1 MLNKMLNPSSL
12 MEKSTLSKGVKKSQ
26 EKSGERETDIVN
38 YNQDLIPIRD
48 IIGNVVFME
57 DGTILSI
64 LEILPLNFA
73 EKSNFEKDLIADRF
87 SNAFKQFPPNGHIK
101 VMNSKTDLS
110 PFIRH
115 VISAT
120 KNEKDPKVRQ
130 RIDDYIEHTRKLQK
144 NNAIRKRFFFIF
156 EYEGDSRGNK
166 SNIYENVMDEMIQS
180 QFAVMEAYRSIG
192 NIVIS
197 FQNDAVALADL
208 LYQYFNPKSS
218 IEQDFDYRREKVNQA
233 LAYCRANGSLLQ
245 YAPYADYVA
254 GRGLIFEDDYSYS
267 DGVFSTW
274 YVLKDTSHPKICNVG
289 WLDIVL
295 RYLSEGDIDIF
306 YKQKNEALNSYLT
319 DRVDVVSSAIS
330 ELLPSTSNKQD
341 SCVGRAANARYIK
354 NAIDANEEEL
364 YDVCIIFTLRADS
377 LKLLRAQQKRFL
389 KKMKGFHLSF
399 EDCYKR
405 TPAFY
410 KSTLPF
416 SFVDKTIF
424 NANKRNYL
432 TSSLAALYCFTAYE
446 SFDPEGTVLGLNNK
460 TGTLSAINNFGK
472 RYVNPHIS
480 IVGTS
485 GAGKTYLEQLMGSR
499 KRLSGEQ
506 VMFILPVKGHEYRAA
521 VESLG
526 GTYISLRPGGIHRI
540 NICEIRPEVYAGED
554 EEDQP
559 SLMSKKV
566 VSLIT
571 WIMLQLKD
579 KVLTDE
585 ETGDLSECLVSMYRD
600 FGITYDNDSIWTD
613 KDKKSLKVMP
623 IISDIYE
630 RIEKLPSLVRIKS
643 VLKRFVIGECS
654 NMNGQTNVSL
664 DNKMLA
670 FDVNENYCG
679 EGLLASFM
687 YIAFDVCLSIA
698 KRDDTEYC
706 SLILDEI
713 WKMLIIEHCAK
724 QIFEAIKI
732 LRSYRTSVITATQDI
747 EDCTNNPYG
756 RSILT
761 LSAIK
766 IFLKCEETEIKQL
779 GDIVELSETNKK
791 LMQMMDPGNGFI
803 CANGDYEFI
812 KFCASPLEHPLYD
825 KKKRG
830 IA

>member
-1 MLNKMLNPSSL
+1 MLKEMLNPSSL
-12 MEKSTLSKGVKKSQ
+12 TAKLAPSEKVKKLQKS
-26 EKSGERETDIVN
+26 SGEKKTDIVN

-87 SNAFKQFPPNGHIK
+87 SDSFKQFPKNGHIK
-101 VMNSKTDLS
+101 VMNSKTDLT

-115 VISAT
+115 VITCT
-120 KNEKDPKVRQ
+120 KNEKDPKVLQ
-130 RIDDYIEHTRKLQK
+130 RIDDYIENTRKLQK

-166 SNIYENVMDEMIQS
+166 SDIFENVMEEMLQS
-180 QFAVMEAYRSIG
+180 QLAVIDAFRSIG

-218 IEQDFDYRREKVNQA
+218 IEQDFDYRQEKVNQA
-233 LAYCRANGSLLQ
+233 LMYCRANGQDLE

-254 GRGLIFEDDYSYS
+254 GRGLVFEDDYVYS
-267 DGVFSTW
+267 DGVYSTW
-274 YVLKDTSHPKICNVG
+274 YVLKDTSHPKVCYVG

-295 RYLSEGDIDIF
+295 RHLSDGDIDIF
-306 YKQKNEALNSYLT
+306 YKQKNESLNSYLT
-319 DRVDVVSSAIS
+319 DRVDVVSSALS
-330 ELLPSTSNKQD
+330 LLMPTTSNKQET
-341 SCVGRAANARYIK
+341 CIGRAANARYIK

-377 LKLLRAQQKRFL
+377 LKLLRSQQRRFL
-389 KKMKGFHLSF
+389 KKMRSFHLSF

-416 SFVDKTIF
+416 TFVDKTIF

-446 SFDPEGTVLGLNNK
+446 SFDPLGVVLGLNNK

-485 GAGKTYLEQLMGSR
+485 GAGKTYLEQLIGSR

-506 VMFILPVKGHEYRAA
+506 IMFILPVKGHEYRAA

-554 EEDQP
+554 EEEQP

-571 WIMLQLKD
+571 WIQLQLRD
-579 KVLTDE
+579 KTLTDA
-585 ETGDLSECLVSMYRD
+585 ETGDLSECLVSMYKA
-600 FGITYDNDSIWTD
+600 FGISYDNESIWAD
-613 KDKKSLKVMP
+613 RDKKELKTMP

-630 RIEKLPSLVRIKS
+630 RIKKLPSLSRIES
-643 VLKRFVIGECS
+643 VLKRFVTGECS
-654 NMNGQTNVSL
+654 NMNGQTNVPL
-664 DNKMLA
+664 NNKMLA

-687 YIAFDVCLSIA
+687 YIAFDVCMSIA

-713 WKMLIIEHCAK
+713 WKMLIVEHCAK

-756 RSILT
+756 RSIIT

-766 IFLKCEETEIKQL
+766 IFLKCEETEIRQL
-779 GDIVELSETNKK
+779 GNIVELSETNKK
-791 LMQMMDPGNGFI
+791 IMQVMEPGNGFV

-812 KFCASPLEHPLYD
+812 KFCASPLEHSLYD
-825 KKKRG
+825 KKKKKT
-830 IA
+830 A